1 MRISNSSLASG
12 AVVASRRSCC
22 LALDVLC
29 SLKLLVYHR
38 DVDALSDLICV
49 VVGTKS
55 DRSDE
60 REVSAE
66 EGPSSPLYVLAT
78 VCLLIV
84 PSY

>member
-1 MRISNSSLASG
+1 MSSASLALG
-12 AVVASRRSCC
+12 AVAASRRSSC

-29 SLKLLVYHR
+29 SCKFIVHRR
-38 DVDALSDLICV
+38 DVETISDLICV

-55 DRSDE
+55 DLSDM

-66 EGPSSPLYVLAT
+66 EGPFSLASSPLSAF
-78 VCLLIV
+78 LLF